1 MYIIIKAIGAI
12 HDNIKRHHHEV
23 LKFSMHYFFVL
34 ADSSIM
40 GDMQPQLKNDC
51 SSIYQD
57 SDDDSS
63 ISDGDDEE
71 NETPNDEILRH
82 SQS

>member
-1 MYIIIKAIGAI
+1 M
-12 HDNIKRHHHEV
+12 
-23 LKFSMHYFFVL
+23 FVCTDWFPDYEWH
-34 ADSSIM
+34 AATT
-40 GDMQPQLKNDC
+40 KKDC